1 MPCLVG
7 NCPGGFREEVKN
19 VKSIQTVRQTD
30 DRRSE
35 KAHKQKQKKPKH
47 DYIHFLIPMHI
58 SNISFIDKLS
68 KTKIYFYF
76 QIELCLSCMLINNC
90 VKVCLVFKT
99 FSHSFDR

>member
-1 MPCLVG
+1 MQCLVE

-19 VKSIQTVRQTD
+19 VQSLQTDRQID

-35 KAHKQKQKKPKH
+35 KAHEQKQIKKNE
-47 DYIHFLIPMHI
+47 YIHFLIPMHTSI
-58 SNISFIDKLS
+58 ISFIDKIS

-76 QIELCLSCMLINNC
+76 HIELCLSCMLENNC

-99 FSHSFDR
+99 FSHSFDI